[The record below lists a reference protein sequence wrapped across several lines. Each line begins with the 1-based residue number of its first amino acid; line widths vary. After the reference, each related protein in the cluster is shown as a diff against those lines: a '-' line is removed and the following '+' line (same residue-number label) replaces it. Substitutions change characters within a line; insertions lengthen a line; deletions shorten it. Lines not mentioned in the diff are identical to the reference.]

1 MVSQWLL
8 TQCVLK
14 EAAQSL
20 AVNLARKKIR
30 CVRLGVLNRRDAM
43 QAIRPEF
50 KTPRAGRRA
59 VAGTCHRLYLLSYYH
74 VNVSQFEL

>member
-1 MVSQWLL
+1 
-8 TQCVLK
+8 
-14 EAAQSL
+14 
-20 AVNLARKKIR
+20 
-30 CVRLGVLNRRDAM
+30 M